1 MKRAH
6 RVAEYVRSSLWVV
19 PATGAVLAVAAGLGT
34 VALDQATRAR
44 LGFTGGA
51 DGARAVLA
59 TIATA
64 MITLTGLVFSIL
76 IVALQLASAQ
86 FSPRVMRTF
95 LRDRS
100 SKIALAAFVATFS
113 FALTVLRATRADEVP
128 GISVSIAIV
137 LVFTSIGIFIHYIN
151 HTAQAIRAASIIEAV
166 ASETRAS
173 IDRLY
178 PRESPPPPPRPD
190 LGAAAVTIVNKRG
203 PGVLTGFDADQIVAA
218 AATAGAI
225 VVLRVGVGDFV
236 PAGAPLLDLHGCDA
250 GACDV
255 AGHLSFARERT
266 MRQDAAFGVRQLVDL
281 AAKALSPG
289 INDPTTAVQAIDQLH
304 DILRRLAARPIA
316 PGRVADANADVRLLY
331 PAMAWEG
338 FVSLAVDEIRLYG
351 AGSLQVLRRLRGML
365 DDLLEIAGEERRPP
379 LREQLRLLAAAAGRG
394 FDDQRDRRMAGLADA
409 QGLGS

>member
-1 MKRAH
+1 MKRAY